1 MKENITNNQT
11 KKQSKGKGKYILIG
25 LGVVALA
32 GTAIYFVTRPKKPQS
47 NVLPDEV
54 KASFENQAIA
64 STVRSRNRSS
74 SGFPLK
80 RGSRGDL
87 VRNIQEALIQKYG
100 SGILPKY
107 GADGIWGNE
116 LETALK
122 SKGISTRIN
131 AELFTKLI
139 GSSPKINLPNEF
151 DASTIATDL
160 RLAILD
166 HNLDKAKATLRK
178 IDSVQAYTEVN
189 TIFKKKRLN
198 GVRKTIV
205 TGLLMAFNKVSD
217 KKELNAEFHRIGL
230 KFNGSQW
237 SLNGPQGGSQ
247 LNGELLQSIAN
258 ANVWDASGAKMKIEK
273 DTILGEFIDA
283 RNEITKFRTS
293 DNQILFIQTKN
304 ISYV

>member
-1 MKENITNNQT
+1 MKENITKNR
-11 KKQSKGKGKYILIG
+11 SKGKYILIG

-47 NVLPDEV
+47 NFLPNEV
-54 KASFENQAIA
+54 KASFENQKIVPP
-64 STVRSRNRSS
+64 SRSRNRSS

-80 RGSRGDL
+80 KGSRGDL
-87 VRNIQEALIQKYG
+87 VRNIQEALIEKYG

-107 GADGIWGNE
+107 GADGIWGSE

-122 SKGISTRIN
+122 TKGISTIIN

-139 GSSPKINLPNEF
+139 GSPPEINSSNEF
-151 DASTIATDL
+151 NPTSIATDL

-166 HNLDKAKATLRK
+166 QDITKAKLSLSK
-178 IDSVQAYTEVN
+178 INSVKDYTAVN
-189 TIFKKKRLN
+189 TAFKKKRLN

-205 TGLLMAFNKVSD
+205 NGLLTAFSNVAD
-217 KKELNAEFHRIGL
+217 KKELNTQFHRIGL

-237 SLNGPQGGSQ
+237 SLNGPKFGSQ

-258 ANVWDASGAKMKIEK
+258 ANVWDASGAKMKIDK
-273 DTILGEFIDA
+273 DTILGEFLDA
-283 RNEITKFRTS
+283 RNEITKFKTT